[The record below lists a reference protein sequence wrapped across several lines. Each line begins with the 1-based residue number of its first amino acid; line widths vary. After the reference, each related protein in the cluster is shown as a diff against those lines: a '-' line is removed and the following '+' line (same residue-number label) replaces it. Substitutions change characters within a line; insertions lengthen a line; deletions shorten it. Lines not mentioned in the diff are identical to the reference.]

1 MECIADDEQ
10 TNFERALSAQM
21 AVHIGTLSRRM
32 VESCIHAFDYIIQC
46 VTFNSQSTWF
56 IDEGDLCNLHDDSF
70 SNIQGWVSRRV
81 VSVAIL

>member
-10 TNFERALSAQM
+10 TNFERALSAQL

-46 VTFNSQSTWF
+46 LTFNSQLGSSTKEIYAIF
-56 IDEGDLCNLHDDSF
+56 TMTAFPISRDGYLEGT
-70 SNIQGWVSRRV
+70 
-81 VSVAIL
+81 